1 MLLLRCRKQEF
12 MSAWNMGTG
21 GWEKIDRPISA
32 ESYFNLFIFCLFSWH
47 LNKIV
52 LLKVMTWN
60 TSLFNH
66 VDYGF
71 VIIRGILFT
80 SHFFVCWEKYRKT
93 YFFSSSPFFSRAG
106 SERRNERRNE
116 STEMLLMRVPN
127 LNKAPSIKK
136 IFASFILVCKERTTR
151 YKKSY
156 FNMDMRFIVGCWV
169 LVHTPVFL
177 TNLRSVIAMNFST
190 FVAW

>member
-21 GWEKIDRPISA
+21 GWEKIDRPNSA
-32 ESYFNLFIFCLFSWH
+32 ESYFNWFIFCLFSWH
-47 LNKIV
+47 PNKIV

-71 VIIRGILFT
+71 LIIRGILFT
-80 SHFFVCWEKYRKT
+80 SNFFVCSEKYRKT

-106 SERRNERRNE
+106 SERRNE
-116 STEMLLMRVPN
+116 SPEMLLMRVPN
-127 LNKAPSIKK
+127 LNKVPSIKK
-136 IFASFILVCKERTTR
+136 NICKFSCSHPSSQSIL
-151 YKKSY
+151 
-156 FNMDMRFIVGCWV
+156 
-169 LVHTPVFL
+169 HTSWIL
-177 TNLRSVIAMNFST
+177 C
-190 FVAW
+190 